1 MFSFNLVEEVNKM
14 TKSKTHKVGRDAG
27 NGQFITIK
35 EANKRPNSTV
45 IERVPNPGCGD
56 TKPRK

>member
-1 MFSFNLVEEVNKM
+1 MFSFNLVEEGQKM
-14 TKSKTHKVGRDAG
+14 AKSKTHRVGRDSG

-35 EANKRPNSTV
+35 EANKRPSKTV
-45 IERVPNPGCGD
+45 IERVPNPGHGD